1 MVGKNPS
8 PVLATTEH
16 TCCPNFE
23 EVIVCS
29 LPPSVLGDPASSS
42 WAHRGKTRDRLFQFL
57 CGLSLAEEGL
67 GLFFHLWGGLAVDDE
82 EEVVFDDELDIEET
96 PNKEA
101 AGTNPEDVEMVV
113 VPKDVTVVV
122 SCVEN

>member
-1 MVGKNPS
+1 M
-8 PVLATTEH
+8 
-16 TCCPNFE
+16 
-23 EVIVCS
+23 
-29 LPPSVLGDPASSS
+29 
-42 WAHRGKTRDRLFQFL
+42 
-57 CGLSLAEEGL
+57 
-67 GLFFHLWGGLAVDDE
+67 DDE

-113 VPKDVTVVV
+113 VPKDVIVVV